1 MNYDVEII
9 DQSSNRGFE
18 QIVKYGNNNQ
28 GYCICDLSRYFTE
41 SHKLTRR
48 LNKELINKW
57 QDLPDKSLL
66 LSLIKLSDKE
76 LFECVRLLLIVDDFK
91 SKGLTVSL
99 TTVRYSLLLSVASIL
114 DYSLGGVI
122 LCNRNG
128 KYNPFNYYK
137 NKLGKLVLF
146 LLNSFKVK
154 SFNESKVFVLYDN
167 LVSFE
172 YAKPYLKNAVAYPY
186 LTGRSEYK
194 NVVYNFYSNI
204 DYKYIC
210 PKLLL
215 KSLSRFIRNRKYV
228 SSSPFS
234 KPIKKVFLKHLVEL
248 EINLLCFESLV
259 EKSNGL
265 NSIIGLFD
273 AFSSIDYITKE
284 LNDGY
289 NVKTVCI
296 PHGVNFKDKVHYISY
311 GVNTYTFWG
320 EDHFQRLSDS
330 VLFSDEPVVKKI
342 TGNILF
348 EKTINKYKPSCID
361 GKRKTILIVGEYYSK
376 DGFYSSPFNEEHTR
390 RMMSTIK
397 SVVSG
402 LPDVDVV
409 IRTRLKDRYAE
420 VCQEFS
426 SENIT
431 IVEPIVP
438 IEEDILNSSV
448 VISIFSNVL
457 HEALLLKRHVI
468 QVNMFGIENYR
479 DLAQDK
485 LVTYATSEKELSE
498 SIVAWSKNDTFE
510 PDFELHESKYCNN
523 GKFYPLDMMVD

>member
-9 DQSSNRGFE
+9 DQSSSRGFE
-18 QIVKYGNNNQ
+18 QVVKYGSDAQ
-28 GYCICDLSRYFTE
+28 GYSICDLSKYFTE

-48 LNKELINKW
+48 LNGGLIDEW
-57 QDLPDKSLL
+57 QEPSKNSLL
-66 LSLIKLSDKE
+66 LSLIKLSDKD
-76 LFECVRLLLIVDDFK
+76 LFECVRLLLIVEDFK

-99 TTVRYSLLLSVASIL
+99 TTIRYSLLLSVASIL
-114 DYSLGGVI
+114 DYSLDGVFI
-122 LCNRNG
+122 CSKKG
-128 KYNPFNYYK
+128 KFNPINYYI
-137 NKLGKLVLF
+137 NKLGKLSLY

-154 SFNESKVFVLYDN
+154 PFTENNVFVLYDN

-172 YAKPYLKNAVAYPY
+172 YAKPYLKNSIAYSY
-186 LTGRSEYK
+186 LTDRSEYK
-194 NVVYNFYSNI
+194 NVVYNFDANI
-204 DYKYIC
+204 DYKYIS

-215 KSLSRFIRNRKYV
+215 KSVSRFIGNRKCIL
-228 SSSPFS
+228 SSPFS
-234 KPIKKVFLKHLVEL
+234 KPVKKVFLKHLVEL

-265 NSIIGLFD
+265 NSIVGLFD

-284 LNDGY
+284 LNDTY
-289 NVKTVCI
+289 NVKTICI
-296 PHGVNFKDKVHYISY
+296 PHGVNFKEKVHYISY
-311 GVNTYTFWG
+311 GVNAYTFWG

-330 VLFSDEPVVKKI
+330 VLLADEPVVKKI

-348 EKTINKYKPSCID
+348 ERTISKYKPLCVD
-361 GKRKTILIVGEYYSK
+361 RKRRTILIVGEYYSK
-376 DGFYSSPFNEEHTR
+376 DGFYTSPFNEEHTR
-390 RMMSTIK
+390 RMMSTVK
-397 SVVSG
+397 NVVSG

-498 SIVAWSKNDTFE
+498 SIIAWSKHDTFE
-510 PDFELHESKYCNN
+510 PDFDLHESKYCNN